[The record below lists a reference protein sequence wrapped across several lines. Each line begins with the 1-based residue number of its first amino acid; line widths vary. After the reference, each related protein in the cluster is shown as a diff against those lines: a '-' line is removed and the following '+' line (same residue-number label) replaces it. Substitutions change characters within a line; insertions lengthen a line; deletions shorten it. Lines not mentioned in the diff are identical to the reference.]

1 MPTVNMSRMLEW
13 NRYRRGDKDALVDG
27 DVRMTYAELD
37 DQVHAMAHELL
48 QLGHGRGDL
57 IAILGHNSWRYV
69 VGMFAIARI
78 GGAFLP
84 LNWRLHDKELE
95 YILGHSG
102 AVGLITDDEF
112 AAKAHTAVDRVPALR
127 TRITTDGP
135 GDDGWTRF
143 DNLLA
148 AGAGSFVDDAAMDLD
163 DLQRVLYTSG
173 TTSHPKGVMIS
184 HGNVIWNHLGQILEL
199 EMTAS
204 DRILASAPF
213 FHVSGLDVPGLTTL
227 YIGATMVLTRSYKGA
242 DIVRLV
248 HRERITGMVLAAQ
261 ILHDIRA
268 GGPPLDELASLQ
280 WIVVGGLPPATMRN
294 VQADFPAVR
303 FVDCYGMTELTN
315 GAAYLDRAHMA
326 SKAGSCGREFPHV
339 DIRIV
344 DDDGADLPTGE
355 VGEIVVRGPKV
366 TAGYWR
372 DPVGTVAAHR
382 NGWFHSGD
390 LARFDED
397 GYLYFVDR
405 KKDMIKSGGEN
416 VASIEIEA
424 VLARHPDVLEVA
436 VVGVPDE
443 RWDEVPKGFVVV
455 SADSSVTAD
464 DLRAY
469 CMEHLGKF
477 KVPREIVIVREL
489 PRNDSGKV
497 LKRVLRDREREQFD
511 SAP

>member
-1 MPTVNMSRMLEW
+1 MPTANLSRMLEW
-13 NRYRRGDKDALVDG
+13 NRHRRGDKDALVDG
-27 DVRMTYAELD
+27 DVRLTYAELD
-37 DQVHAMAHELL
+37 DQVHAVAHQLID
-48 QLGHGRGDL
+48 LGHSRGDL
-57 IAILGHNSWRYV
+57 IAILGNNSWRYV
-69 VGMFAIARI
+69 VSMFAIARI
-78 GGAFLP
+78 GAAFLP

-112 AAKAHTAVDRVPALR
+112 AGKARVAVGRVPALR
-127 TRITTDGP
+127 TRVTTDGD
-135 GDDGWTRF
+135 GGDGWLRF
-143 DNLLA
+143 DDLLA
-148 AGAGSFVDDAAMDLD
+148 AGSGRFVDDAPMDLD

-248 HRERITGMVLAAQ
+248 RQERITGMVLAAQ

-268 GGPPLDELASLQ
+268 GGAPVGEFESVQ
-280 WIVVGGLPPATMRN
+280 WIVVGALPPATMRN
-294 VQADFPAVR
+294 AQADFPSVR

-339 DIRIV
+339 DIRVV
-344 DDDGADLPTGE
+344 DDDGVDVPIGE
-355 VGEIVVRGPKV
+355 AGEIVVRGPKV
-366 TAGYWR
+366 TSGYWR
-372 DPVGTVAAHR
+372 DPEGTAAAHR
-382 NGWFHSGD
+382 AGWFHSGD

-455 SADSSVTAD
+455 ATGSSVTAD

-469 CMEHLGKF
+469 CTEHLGKF
-477 KVPREIVIVREL
+477 KVPREIAIVPEL

-497 LKRVLRDREREQFD
+497 LKRVLRDREELD
-511 SAP
+511 SGP